1 MTNDPKQFAHKVNNE
16 ILGLLDKDCRLSHR
30 ELGRKL
36 GRSPL
41 TIKKHIDE
49 LENKEIIKGYNAN
62 IDYDKLGYNIIA
74 FVEITISKGKMLE
87 VENNIANDPNV
98 FAVYD
103 ITGTY
108 DALILARFKNREE
121 LSEMIKNIHA
131 SQYIERTNT
140 HLVLNVIKES
150 SSYISLLEKESKK
163 EINIQ

>member
-1 MTNDPKQFAHKVNNE
+1 MTNDPKLLQHNVNKE

-49 LENKEIIKGYNAN
+49 LESKGVIKGYNAN
-62 IDYDKLGYNIIA
+62 IDYEKLGYNIIA
-74 FVEITISKGKMLE
+74 LVEVTISKGKMLE
-87 VENNIANDPNV
+87 VEKNIANDPNV

-108 DALILARFKNREE
+108 DALILAKFKNRED
-121 LSEMIKNIHA
+121 LSDMIKNIHA

-140 HLVLNVIKES
+140 HLVLNVIKDS
-150 SSYISLLEKESKK
+150 SSYINLLEKESKK
-163 EINIQ
+163 